1 MCGGRG
7 HCCSPGCLELSD
19 YSEDWPGK
27 LEAIVGQRKRHL
39 GHGQDGEACGASQH
53 GGGDAALRRHPA
65 HPPECRRYVGGLPHQ
80 TWSPSGSTAMR
91 CSSKARDRILQVH
104 APSWTS
110 MHVLILDRTPDGHG
124 PAARYGER
132 AGERQRP
139 QVSGSRSKGAAE
151 RGSAGDA
158 MRSARSWLVAAR
170 GWCAWVGPA
179 QQDFLSTCMRLC
191 SASR

>member
-1 MCGGRG
+1 M
-7 HCCSPGCLELSD
+7 
-19 YSEDWPGK
+19 
-27 LEAIVGQRKRHL
+27 GQRERHL

-104 APSWTS
+104 APSSTS

-132 AGERQRP
+132 AGGRP

-151 RGSAGDA
+151 RGPAGEA
-158 MRSARSWLVAAR
+158 MRCAAPAPGCAAAR